1 MQLELCKSR
10 TNEKFSVSLC
20 YIMKAFIF
28 LISFVSI
35 FLEIHSLNIIGISKV
50 ICHFSRFHYAEIL
63 EGESAIVNISK
74 TLFKECDI
82 KVKIVSDLK
91 ELKKDF
97 ILFTKH
103 KSNDKERF

>member
-1 MQLELCKSR
+1 
-10 TNEKFSVSLC
+10 
-20 YIMKAFIF
+20 MKAFIF

-35 FLEIHSLNIIGISKV
+35 FLAINSLNMIGINKV
-50 ICHFSRFHYAEIL
+50 ICHFSKFHYAEIL
-63 EGESAIVNISK
+63 KGESAIVNISK

-82 KVKIVSDLK
+82 KVKVVSDLK

-103 KSNDKERF
+103 NSNEKERF